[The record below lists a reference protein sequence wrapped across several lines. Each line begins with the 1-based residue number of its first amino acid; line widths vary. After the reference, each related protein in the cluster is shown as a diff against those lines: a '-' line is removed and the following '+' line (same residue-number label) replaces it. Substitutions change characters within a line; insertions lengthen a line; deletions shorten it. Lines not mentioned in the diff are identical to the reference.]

1 MASQQSSKKQKTNAI
16 FNIIAGILFFVAA
29 FNLLTGQGGVDW
41 MWLIVGVLF
50 VTGGIWGLRNI
61 EE

>member
-1 MASQQSSKKQKTNAI
+1 MAPQQPINKQKANAI
-16 FNIIAGILFFVAA
+16 INIVAGLLFFVAA

-50 VTGGIWGLRNI
+50 VAGGIWGLRSP
-61 EE
+61 